1 MDQEVLPENP
11 LRQLPRRRWWR
22 DVILGITLFA
32 CGFLVGGV
40 VVTKYYVSRTASVAR
55 SGVDQQQTIARLQ
68 RTLDL
73 NAEQTQQVQT
83 IITKGLDDLRGI
95 RQSVRPQIDATLQRV
110 RTEVSSLLNQRQK
123 RIWERRFDL
132 TRERWFPP
140 IPENS
145 QDEQGLSSQ

>member
-1 MDQEVLPENP
+1 MGQENLPEAP

-22 DVILGITLFA
+22 DVVLGITLFA

-40 VVTKYYVSRTASVAR
+40 AVTKYYISRTASVAR
-55 SGVDQQQTIARLQ
+55 GGVDQQHTIYRLQ
-68 RTLDL
+68 RMLDL
-73 NAEQTQQVQT
+73 NAKQTQQIQT

-95 RQSVRPQIDATLQRV
+95 RQSVRPEIDATLQRV
-110 RTEVSSLLNQRQK
+110 RTEVSSLLNPRQK

-140 IPENS
+140 VPDKVTS
-145 QDEQGLSSQ
+145 EQPPDK